1 VLKPEVPHA
10 NKMAAD
16 AIFVKPTSNPNST
29 IFEPIFHYIADY
41 AFKKQQILIQK
52 TAKPFKRALL
62 KAIIAQKRQISERE

>member
-1 VLKPEVPHA
+1 
-10 NKMAAD
+10 MAAA

-62 KAIIAQKRQISERE
+62 

>member
-1 VLKPEVPHA
+1 
-10 NKMAAD
+10 MAAA

-29 IFEPIFHYIADY
+29 IIEPIFHYIADY

-62 KAIIAQKRQISERE
+62 SAIIAQKRQKSERE